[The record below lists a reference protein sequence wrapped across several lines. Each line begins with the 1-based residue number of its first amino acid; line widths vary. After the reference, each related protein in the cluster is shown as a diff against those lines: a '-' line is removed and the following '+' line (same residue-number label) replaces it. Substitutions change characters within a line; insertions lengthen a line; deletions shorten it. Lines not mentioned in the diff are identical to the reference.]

1 MHHGFVGLGV
11 GYKKVGFE
19 KDSIP
24 SFSNVLHWVF
34 GLGKIFNNKDAPHW
48 SERKFKFKYDHSKTN
63 LVRKSEDS
71 LHDISEAFFNLV
83 LQRIASKKKN
93 TEKK

>member
-34 GLGKIFNNKDAPHW
+34 GLGKIFNNKDDPH
-48 SERKFKFKYDHSKTN
+48 
-63 LVRKSEDS
+63 
-71 LHDISEAFFNLV
+71 
-83 LQRIASKKKN
+83 
-93 TEKK
+93 